1 MERSKKKLKS
11 NENAG
16 LGIQIKKQKALDIL
30 EQEPDNLEAIKD
42 MIKISR
48 KEGNA
53 DAEREYLY
61 RRLDI
66 ETNNSKV
73 AIMLI
78 RIARANNDFNEFK
91 ALKDK
96 IANMELTNVSQ
107 IKGALRMASEDKD
120 DELEGILSIKL
131 SRAIKMKKRA
141 ANGESKEADM
151 QVRQLEMLGE
161 EGIEEPQTFVERA
174 RRIIYENEDAAKGGE
189 EIKALLEG
197 QDSTEVA
204 LILAE
209 LYFHTG
215 MRKRAEKSLKAYKKT
230 LDGEAKA
237 SDIALVNQ
245 AIEIARNTKALPYK
259 WEEFWRARE
268 QKHKALPEEK
278 RKPTE
283 EER

>member
-1 MERSKKKLKS
+1 MRSSKKKMKS
-11 NENAG
+11 NESAG
-16 LGIQIKKQKALDIL
+16 LKIEIKKQKALDIL

-48 KEGNA
+48 KEGNT

-61 RRLDI
+61 RRLEV
-66 ETNNSKV
+66 ETNNAKV
-73 AIMLI
+73 TIMLI
-78 RIARANNDFNEFK
+78 RIAKANNDFDEVK

-107 IKGALRMASEDKD
+107 MKGALAMAAEDKD
-120 DELEGILSIKL
+120 EELKEMLGNKL
-131 SRAIKMKKRA
+131 NRAIKIRKEA
-141 ANGESKEADM
+141 AKGEIKEADV
-151 QVRQLEMLGE
+151 QVRQLKRKMLGRE
-161 EGIEEPQTFVERA
+161 ETQTFVEMA
-174 RRIIYENEDAAKGGE
+174 RTIIYENEDVEKRGE
-189 EIKALLEG
+189 KIKALLEG

-215 MRKRAEKSLKAYKKT
+215 MRERAEKSLKAYRKT
-230 LDGEAKA
+230 LEGGAKA

-245 AIEIARNTKALPYK
+245 AIEITRNTKALPYK

-268 QKHKALPEEK
+268 QKHKTPLGEK
-278 RKPTE
+278 KQLTE